1 MIAAGGLK
9 NCALLVVPN
18 ARYVS
23 DETVK
28 KVKRFVKRGGR
39 LAIIGKDSLK
49 FDEYGRERTV
59 DFMDK
64 TTALSGSGASEWKDQ
79 LDRLVEEAEVERP
92 IRVLNPDGK
101 PIEGLETR
109 TVRKGDRRIV
119 YLLNLRHS
127 PVALELRQKND
138 SRQPRVRD
146 LINDQDL
153 ELNKIINI
161 RPRGIMLLEV
171 KKS

>member
-1 MIAAGGLK
+1 LIEA
-9 NCALLVVPN
+9 
-18 ARYVS
+18 
-23 DETVK
+23 
-28 KVKRFVKRGGR
+28 
-39 LAIIGKDSLK
+39 
-49 FDEYGRERTV
+49 
-59 DFMDK
+59 
-64 TTALSGSGASEWKDQ
+64 
-79 LDRLVEEAEVERP
+79 AEVERP

-109 TVRKGDRRIV
+109 TVRKGNRSIV

-127 PVALELRQKND
+127 PVALELRLKNG
-138 SRQPRVRD
+138 SCQPRVRD

-171 KKS
+171 KNHE